1 MSLPPTMAQTGAG
14 VKKGMIEESQE
25 IFGHF
30 LLLGLLLTS
39 VYVSRIPTK
48 IVRRFQSNIWQ
59 GLGLLLVLVI
69 TVVYGSMHGIVAAL
83 AYALVV
89 SRAMRGN
96 MEGFSD
102 LEDTYVI
109 SDTHRWFG
117 EKLMNENPFIIRD
130 KNVSTSAVQDM
141 SEKSMGSSSSTR

>member
-1 MSLPPTMAQTGAG
+1 
-14 VKKGMIEESQE
+14 
-25 IFGHF
+25 
-30 LLLGLLLTS
+30 
-39 VYVSRIPTK
+39 
-48 IVRRFQSNIWQ
+48 
-59 GLGLLLVLVI
+59 
-69 TVVYGSMHGIVAAL
+69 MHGIVAAL

-117 EKLMNENPFIIRD
+117 EKIMNENPFIIRD

>member
-1 MSLPPTMAQTGAG
+1 MAQTGAG

>member
-1 MSLPPTMAQTGAG
+1 MAQTGAG
-14 VKKGMIEESQE
+14 AKKGMIEESQE

-30 LLLGLLLTS
+30 LLLGLLLIS

-48 IVRRFQSNIWQ
+48 IVRRFQSHMWQ
-59 GLGLLLVLVI
+59 GLGLLLVLAI
-69 TVVYGSMHGIVAAL
+69 TVVYGSIHGTVAAL

-102 LEDTYVI
+102 LEDTYII
-109 SDTHRWFG
+109 SDNHRWFG

-130 KNVSTSAVQDM
+130 KSVSTSAVQDM
-141 SEKSMGSSSSTR
+141 SEKNMSSSPSSR

>member
-1 MSLPPTMAQTGAG
+1 MAQTGAG

-69 TVVYGSMHGIVAAL
+69 TVVYGSTHGIVAAL

-141 SEKSMGSSSSTR
+141 SDKSMGSSSSTR